1 MSHFSVLV
9 LHTKDDSFE
18 DLLAPFNENLE
29 VEPHLYIPHEKAVE
43 EMEQALATLKPE
55 IQEKYQLMSETD
67 RLRAYFGRIIDEEG
81 NIWSTYNPQSRWD
94 WYSVGGRWGK
104 HPIPLKD
111 GSSAVECPVS
121 EIDFEVDQEEYDEA
135 LKHWS
140 ELTETDENGLLKSEY
155 FKIRYKDAET
165 YARSQ
170 SQFSTHAIVTPDG
183 KWVEKGKMGWFAYC
197 SATPEEEREWDANYE
212 ALVMKYKDCVATFV
226 DCHI

>member
-9 LHTKDDSFE
+9 LHAKDDSFE

-29 VEPHLYIPHEKAVE
+29 VEPYLYMSHKEAVE
-43 EMEQALATLKPE
+43 EIEQTLATLKPE

-81 NIWSTYNPQSRWD
+81 NIWSTHNPQSRWD

-121 EIDFEVDQEEYDEA
+121 KIDFGIDQEEYDNA
-135 LKHWS
+135 LKRWS

-165 YARSQ
+165 FARSR

-183 KWVEKGKMGWFAYC
+183 KWIEKGKMGWFAYC
-197 SATPEEEREWDANYE
+197 SATPEEERAWDANYE
-212 ALVMKYKDCVATFV
+212 SLVTRYKDYVATFV

>member
-9 LHTKDDSFE
+9 LHAKDDSFE
-18 DLLAPFNENLE
+18 NLLAPFDENLE
-29 VEPHLYIPHEKAVE
+29 VKPYLYIPHEKAVE
-43 EMEQALATLKPE
+43 EVEQALATLKPDV
-55 IQEKYQLMSETD
+55 QEKYKLMPETD

-81 NIWSTYNPQSRWD
+81 NVWSTYNPESRWD

-121 EIDFEVDQEEYDEA
+121 EIDFGVDQKEYDDA
-135 LKHWS
+135 LKRWP
-140 ELTETDENGLLKSEY
+140 ELTETDENHLLKSEY

-170 SQFSTHAIVTPDG
+170 SQFSTHAIVTPLMENGLKREKWDG
-183 KWVEKGKMGWFAYC
+183 LHIVQQHQKKN
-197 SATPEEEREWDANYE
+197 ANG
-212 ALVMKYKDCVATFV
+212 MKIMKLLYRNTR
-226 DCHI
+226 IMLRLL

>member
-9 LHTKDDSFE
+9 LHAKDDSFE
-18 DLLAPFNENLE
+18 DLLAPFDENLE
-29 VEPHLYIPHEKAVE
+29 VKPYLYIPHEKAIE
-43 EMEQALATLKPE
+43 EMEQGLATLNPDV
-55 IQEKYQLMSETD
+55 QEKYKAMSETD
-67 RLRAYFGRIIDEEG
+67 RLRSYFGGIIDEEG

-121 EIDFEVDQEEYDEA
+121 EIDFGVDQEEYDKA
-135 LKHWS
+135 LKYW
-140 ELTETDENGLLKSEY
+140 EETATVGKDSFFNAEY
-155 FKIRYKDAET
+155 FLLRYKDAET
-165 YARSQ
+165 YAKSQ

-183 KWVEKGKMGWFAYC
+183 KWIEKGKMGWFAYC
-197 SATPEEEREWDANYE
+197 SATPEEEREWDENYE
-212 ALVMKYKDCVATFV
+212 ALVSKYKDYVATFI

>member
-9 LHTKDDSFE
+9 LHAKDDSFE
-18 DLLAPFNENLE
+18 DLLAPFDENLE
-29 VEPHLYIPHEKAVE
+29 VKPYLYIPHEKAVE
-43 EMEQALATLKPE
+43 EMKQGLATLNPE
-55 IQEKYQLMSETD
+55 IQEKYKAMSETD
-67 RLRAYFGRIIDEEG
+67 CLRSYFGGTIDEEG

-121 EIDFEVDQEEYDEA
+121 EIDFGVDQEEYDNA
-135 LKHWS
+135 IKRWS

-165 YARSQ
+165 FARLQ

-183 KWVEKGKMGWFAYC
+183 KWTEKGKMGWFAYC
-197 SATPEEEREWDANYE
+197 SATPEEEREWDENYE
-212 ALVMKYKDCVATFV
+212 ALVSEYKDYVATFV

>member
-9 LHTKDDSFE
+9 LHAKDDSFE

-29 VEPHLYIPHEKAVE
+29 VEPYLYMSHKEAVE
-43 EMEQALATLKPE
+43 EMEQTLATLKPE

-121 EIDFEVDQEEYDEA
+121 EIDFEIDQEEYDEA

-183 KWVEKGKMGWFAYC
+183 KWIEKGKMGWFAYC
-197 SATPEEEREWDANYE
+197 SATPEEERAWDADYE
-212 ALVMKYKDCVATFV
+212 NLVSKYKDYVATFV

>member
-9 LHTKDDSFE
+9 LHAKDDSFE

-29 VEPHLYIPHEKAVE
+29 VEPYLYMSHKEAVE
-43 EMEQALATLKPE
+43 EMEQTLATLKSE

-121 EIDFEVDQEEYDEA
+121 EIDFGIDQKEYDDA
-135 LKHWS
+135 LKRWS

-165 YARSQ
+165 FARSQ
-170 SQFSTHAIVTPDG
+170 SQFSTHAIVIPDG

-212 ALVMKYKDCVATFV
+212 SLVMKYKDYVATFV